1 MRSKKRRRT
10 RFKRFRLIPVRS
22 PLLGECSYAKAPEH
36 KLCLSSVTL
45 VKDDFF
51 LFLRLLRCF
60 NSPGSP
66 LISLFIRL
74 TGSPSTTG
82 KVTPFGDPRVKG
94 CLPPRRGFSQAA
106 TSFIVFLSQGIHH
119 IPLRDFPTFLF
130 LCSHK
135 LIIQLLKG
143 APFTLSFNK
152 KTAWRGLKPF
162 SNKSGFTRVYWLKR
176 QAELSYGF
184 L

>member
-1 MRSKKRRRT
+1 MCR
-10 RFKRFRLIPVRS
+10 
-22 PLLGECSYAKAPEH
+22 
-36 KLCLSSVTL
+36 TL
-45 VKDDFF
+45 VRHEGFF